1 MDNDNLGQ
9 DIQLNNKQKLSWMK
23 RINLILMGL
32 VLASGIKV
40 ITETWHQEPMPPSGY
55 PELGGD
61 FTLASQTGPV
71 ALHDLR
77 GKVVVMFFGYTHCP
91 DICAPTLSNIA
102 AAFRI
107 LHQGGEL
114 DKTQGLFIALDAE
127 RDTAGKTG
135 TFTAH
140 FHPNIIGLS
149 GSPNEISA
157 AAKKFLVGY
166 RKEASDTA
174 DSGYTLGHS
183 GYIYILRPDGS
194 VGELLSH
201 TSPPK
206 NIVESVRRWTPW
218 ASASHGPE

>member
-1 MDNDNLGQ
+1 MGNENLSK
-9 DIQLNNKQKLSWMK
+9 DIKINNKDKLSWSK
-23 RINLILMGL
+23 RINLILIGL

-40 ITETWHQEPMPPSGY
+40 VAEIWHQEPMPPSDY
-55 PELGGD
+55 PKLGGD
-61 FTLASQTGPV
+61 FTLASQAGRV
-71 ALHDLR
+71 ALHDLK

-102 AAFRI
+102 AAFRT
-107 LHQGGEL
+107 LQKGGEL

-127 RDTAGKTG
+127 RDTAEHAG

-149 GSPNEISA
+149 GDPDEISA
-157 AAKKFLVGY
+157 AAKKFLVDY
-166 RKEASDTA
+166 RKEASDTT

-183 GYIYILRPDGS
+183 AYIYILRPDGS

-201 TSPPK
+201 TTPPK
-206 NIVESVRRWTPW
+206 NIVESVHRWLPW
-218 ASASHGPE
+218 ANTKRG